1 MARIRSIHPGLYTD
15 DAFMMLSMGAR
26 MLLIGLW
33 SHADDGGGFEWKP
46 VVLKARV
53 FPADNIDVTD
63 LLEELVRNDV
73 IQKYDFG
80 DRSYGAVRNFGKWQ
94 RPKKPSRFVPMPEPV
109 RNYCASKDICA
120 DTVPELVPAECG
132 TSTEPVPNQ
141 YGNSS
146 AEGRKVGRDLPLTT
160 FEDAAPPSSQ
170 DQAQTEIA
178 RIDAAAPRP
187 VDARDQ
193 LWTHGTQIVQHST
206 GLPVKRAKSLIGKW
220 LRDCG
225 DSAETL
231 NAILDEAVSL
241 RPAVFQEWVTKA
253 IQHRMQTGFR
263 QIEDQWGLTGYDID
277 ANAKR
282 FEEMGQ

>member
-120 DTVPELVPAECG
+120 DTVPEPVTAECG
-132 TSTEPVPNQ
+132 TSSEPVPNQ

-170 DQAQTEIA
+170 DRTQTEIA
-178 RIDAAAPRP
+178 RIDEAAPKLP
-187 VDARDQ
+187 NARDQ
-193 LWTHGTQIVQHST
+193 LWVNGLAVVRHST
-206 GLPVKRAKSLIGKW
+206 GLPDKRARSLMGRW
-220 LRDCG
+220 LKDCR

-231 NAILDEAVSL
+231 NAILTDAADTRPIEFEA
-241 RPAVFQEWVTKA
+241 WVTQAVKARCNPHA
-253 IQHRMQTGFR
+253 IQQQRARAWSSGVMVEGR
-263 QIEDQWGLTGYDID
+263 
-277 ANAKR
+277 
-282 FEEMGQ
+282 